1 MEREFYSIVVIVVI
15 ILLFA
20 MNRMQLLELEP
31 LLPCPMILSL
41 QKNAVAVEKFLELH
55 SSKKGLQMVRLEY

>member
-20 MNRMQLLELEP
+20 MNRMQLLESEP
-31 LLPCPMILSL
+31 LLPCPMILRL
-41 QKNAVAVEKFLELH
+41 QKKAD
-55 SSKKGLQMVRLEY
+55 S